1 MTDHAPSSFDSIA
14 EPSPFAAGPYTEHLA
29 RVREHFRSLK
39 PRRALLAELVV
50 HRLASRSLAARKFT
64 AGREAKLASDLVR
77 TLRAVV
83 YASASYAEWSE
94 GLLRLARVHAASG
107 ATLEHYREFRTVF
120 LQALSELE
128 ESAWSQSGLG
138 ESWSVFFDAA
148 MGHLSRVL
156 FQEQS
161 RAAA

>member
-14 EPSPFAAGPYTEHLA
+14 EPSPFAAGPYTDHLA

-107 ATLEHYREFRTVF
+107 ATLEHYREFRVVF
-120 LQALSELE
+120 LKALSELE
-128 ESAWSQSGLG
+128 GSAWSGSGLE
-138 ESWSVFFDAA
+138 ESWRAFFDAA
-148 MGHLSRVL
+148 FGHVARGLVAVSA
-156 FQEQS
+156 

>member
-1 MTDHAPSSFDSIA
+1 MHDTAPSSFDSIA
-14 EPSPFAAGPYTEHLA
+14 EPSPFPAGPYTEHLA

-50 HRLASRSLAARKFT
+50 HRLSSRSLAARKFT

-107 ATLEHYREFRTVF
+107 ATLEHYREFRAVF
-120 LQALSELE
+120 LKALSELE
-128 ESAWSQSGLG
+128 GSSWSESGL
-138 ESWSVFFDAA
+138 EQSWHAFFDAA
-148 MGHLSRVL
+148 LGHIARGLVAVSA
-156 FQEQS
+156 